1 MKSVILSILFSFL
14 ISLAPLYITEPLTYA
29 QPFGLRS
36 STEQKEARFHI
47 LSTKNGRYI
56 FGQISDSHKDKFML
70 DTLTGRL
77 WQIAESGEVG
87 LYLRP
92 VPYRYGNGKYGNLP
106 ERPKR

>member
-1 MKSVILSILFSFL
+1 MKSVILSILFSVF
-14 ISLAPLYITEPLTYA
+14 ISLVLLCLIEPLTYA

-47 LSTKNGRYI
+47 LSNKNGRYI
-56 FGQISDSHKDKFML
+56 FGQISDSPKDKFML

-77 WQIAESGEVG
+77 WQIAESGEIG

-92 VPYRYGNGKYGNLP
+92 IPYRYSNGKYGNLP